1 MGGLLNTLDIA
12 SSSLSVARQGVETS
26 GVNIANVNNPS
37 YARARLIIEPRRDPT
52 GAGSGVQVIG
62 IASLRDAI
70 LDDQVLR
77 ETSTTTYLQ
86 NYQRALQL
94 GQVLLGQQIDRQSV
108 TPEAEAAARDL
119 GGQLAVANGLSEFAN
134 AIQAASLSPSSS
146 ADRQVLLMKAGQ
158 LADKFNSTDQR
169 LERLQDDLDLDL
181 KGRLKDTNQILSQLA
196 KLANDASSAVLIGG
210 NGGVPKDILQGKL
223 EELSKFVSFQTTFDD
238 LSRMSLTVNGV
249 EVITA
254 NVQSGRLE
262 LQPVANARP
271 RVAAVSDD
279 GTQKASVTGGGALMG
294 LIEARDSSLQQ
305 LRDSINTVATDL
317 ITKFNAIHVTGKNLD
332 GGSGLDF
339 FQGTGS
345 RDIRVNAALLEDWRK
360 VQLSGNGAPGD
371 NTTALALA
379 KAMGAPQDSLGKLSF
394 LEHYNQTVV
403 AFGQDLANIN
413 NRLADQEVI
422 SHNLTQTR
430 NSIMGVSIDEEMS
443 TLIQYQRT
451 YQASARLLTTVNELF
466 ASLLTM

>member
-52 GAGSGVQVIG
+52 GVGSGVQVIG

-94 GQVLLGQQIDRQSV
+94 GQVLLGQQIDRQSA

-134 AIQAASLSPSSS
+134 AIQAASLSPASS

-181 KGRLKDTNQILSQLA
+181 GGRLKDTNQILSQL
-196 KLANDASSAVLIGG
+196 
-210 NGGVPKDILQGKL
+210 
-223 EELSKFVSFQTTFDD
+223 
-238 LSRMSLTVNGV
+238 
-249 EVITA
+249 
-254 NVQSGRLE
+254 
-262 LQPVANARP
+262 
-271 RVAAVSDD
+271 
-279 GTQKASVTGGGALMG
+279 
-294 LIEARDSSLQQ
+294 
-305 LRDSINTVATDL
+305 
-317 ITKFNAIHVTGKNLD
+317 
-332 GGSGLDF
+332 
-339 FQGTGS
+339 
-345 RDIRVNAALLEDWRK
+345 
-360 VQLSGNGAPGD
+360 
-371 NTTALALA
+371 
-379 KAMGAPQDSLGKLSF
+379 
-394 LEHYNQTVV
+394 
-403 AFGQDLANIN
+403 
-413 NRLADQEVI
+413 
-422 SHNLTQTR
+422 
-430 NSIMGVSIDEEMS
+430 
-443 TLIQYQRT
+443 
-451 YQASARLLTTVNELF
+451 
-466 ASLLTM
+466 

>member
-26 GVNIANVNNPS
+26 GVNLANVNNPS

-94 GQVLLGQQIDRQSV
+94 GQVLLGQQIDRQSA

-134 AIQAASLSPSSS
+134 AIQAASLSPASS

-181 KGRLKDTNQILSQLA
+181 GGRLKDTNQILSQLA

-262 LQPVANARP
+262 LQPVANGRP

-317 ITKFNAIHVTGKNLD
+317 ITKFNAIHATGKNLD

-345 RDIRVNAALLEDWRK
+345 SDIRVNAALLEDWRK

-443 TLIQYQRT
+443 TLIQYQRA

>member
-1 MGGLLNTLDIA
+1 
-12 SSSLSVARQGVETS
+12 
-26 GVNIANVNNPS
+26 
-37 YARARLIIEPRRDPT
+37 
-52 GAGSGVQVIG
+52 
-62 IASLRDAI
+62 
-70 LDDQVLR
+70 
-77 ETSTTTYLQ
+77 
-86 NYQRALQL
+86 
-94 GQVLLGQQIDRQSV
+94 
-108 TPEAEAAARDL
+108 
-119 GGQLAVANGLSEFAN
+119 LAVANGLSEFAN
-134 AIQAASLSPSSS
+134 AIQAASIAPGSS

-181 KGRLKDTNQILSQLA
+181 KGRLKDINQILSQLA

-223 EELSKFVSFQTTFDD
+223 EELSKLVSFQTTFDD

-317 ITKFNAIHVTGKNLD
+317 ITKFNAIHATGKNLD

-345 RDIRVNAALLEDWRK
+345 SDIRVNAALLEDWRK

-443 TLIQYQRT
+443 TLIQYQRA
-451 YQASARLLTTVNELF
+451 YQASARLLTTV
-466 ASLLTM
+466 

>member
-12 SSSLSVARQGVETS
+12 ASSLSVARQGVETS
-26 GVNIANVNNPS
+26 GVNLANVNNPS

-62 IASLRDAI
+62 VASLRDAI

-94 GQVLLGQQIDRQSV
+94 GQVLLGQQIDRQSA

-134 AIQAASLSPSSS
+134 AIQAASIAPASS
-146 ADRQVLLMKAGQ
+146 ADRQVLLMKAEQ

-169 LERLQDDLDLDL
+169 LDRLQDDLDLDL
-181 KGRLKDTNQILSQLA
+181 GGRLKDTNQILSQLA

-294 LIEARDSSLQQ
+294 LIEARDTSLQQ
-305 LRDSINTVATDL
+305 LRDSINTVAADL
-317 ITKFNAIHVTGKNLD
+317 ITKFNAIHARGKNLD

-345 RDIRVNAALLEDWRK
+345 RDIRVNAALLDDWRK

-379 KAMGAPQDSLGKLSF
+379 TAMGAPQDSLGRLSF

-403 AFGQDLANIN
+403 AFGQDLSNIN

-430 NSIMGVSIDEEMS
+430 NSVMGVSIDEEMS
-443 TLIQYQRT
+443 TLIQYQRA

-466 ASLLTM
+466 TSLLTM

>member
-12 SSSLSVARQGVETS
+12 ASSLSVARQGVETS
-26 GVNIANVNNPS
+26 GVNLANVNNPS

-62 IASLRDAI
+62 VASLRDAI

-94 GQVLLGQQIDRQSV
+94 GQVLLGQQIDRQSA

-134 AIQAASLSPSSS
+134 AIQAASIAPASS
-146 ADRQVLLMKAGQ
+146 ADRQVLLMKAEQ

-169 LERLQDDLDLDL
+169 LDRLQDDLDLDL
-181 KGRLKDTNQILSQLA
+181 GGRLKDTNQILSQLA

-294 LIEARDSSLQQ
+294 LIEARDTSLQQ
-305 LRDSINTVATDL
+305 LRDSINTVAADL
-317 ITKFNAIHVTGKNLD
+317 ITKFNAIHARGKNLD

-339 FQGTGS
+339 FQGAGS
-345 RDIRVNAALLEDWRK
+345 RDIRVNAVLLDDWRK

-379 KAMGAPQDSLGKLSF
+379 TAMGAPQDSLGKLSF

-403 AFGQDLANIN
+403 AFGQDLSNIN

-430 NSIMGVSIDEEMS
+430 NSVMGVSIDEEMS
-443 TLIQYQRT
+443 TLIQYQRA

-466 ASLLTM
+466 TSLLTM

>member
-181 KGRLKDTNQILSQLA
+181 GGRLKDTNQILSQLA

-317 ITKFNAIHVTGKNLD
+317 ITKFNAIHATGKNLD

-443 TLIQYQRT
+443 TLIQYQRA

>member
-12 SSSLSVARQGVETS
+12 ASSLSVARQGVETS
-26 GVNIANVNNPS
+26 GVNLANVNNPS

-62 IASLRDAI
+62 VASLRDAI

-94 GQVLLGQQIDRQSV
+94 GQVLLGQQIDRQSA

-134 AIQAASLSPSSS
+134 AIQAASIAPASS
-146 ADRQVLLMKAGQ
+146 ADRQVLLMKAEQ

-169 LERLQDDLDLDL
+169 LDRLQDDLDLDL
-181 KGRLKDTNQILSQLA
+181 GARLKDTNQILSQLA

-294 LIEARDSSLQQ
+294 LIEARDTSLQQ
-305 LRDSINTVATDL
+305 LRDSINTVAADL
-317 ITKFNAIHVTGKNLD
+317 ITKFNAIHATGKNLD

-345 RDIRVNAALLEDWRK
+345 RDIRVNAVLLDDWRK

-379 KAMGAPQDSLGKLSF
+379 TAMGAPQDSLGKLSF

-403 AFGQDLANIN
+403 AFGQDLSNIN

-430 NSIMGVSIDEEMS
+430 NSVMGVSIDEEMS
-443 TLIQYQRT
+443 TLIQYQRA

-466 ASLLTM
+466 TSLLTM

>member
-12 SSSLSVARQGVETS
+12 ASSLSVARQGVETS
-26 GVNIANVNNPS
+26 GVNLANVNNPS

-62 IASLRDAI
+62 VASLRDAI

-94 GQVLLGQQIDRQSV
+94 GQVLLGQQIDRQSA

-134 AIQAASLSPSSS
+134 AIQAASIAPASS
-146 ADRQVLLMKAGQ
+146 ADRQVLLMKAEQ

-169 LERLQDDLDLDL
+169 LDRLQDDLDLDL
-181 KGRLKDTNQILSQLA
+181 GGRLKDTNQILSQLA

-294 LIEARDSSLQQ
+294 LIEARDTSLQQ
-305 LRDSINTVATDL
+305 LRDSINTVAADL
-317 ITKFNAIHVTGKNLD
+317 ITKFNAIHARGKNLD

-345 RDIRVNAALLEDWRK
+345 RDIRVNAVLLDDWRK

-379 KAMGAPQDSLGKLSF
+379 TAMGAPQDSLGRLSF

-403 AFGQDLANIN
+403 AFGQDLSNIN

-430 NSIMGVSIDEEMS
+430 NSVMGVSIDEEMS
-443 TLIQYQRT
+443 TLIQYQRA

-466 ASLLTM
+466 TSLLTM